1 LEAAMGANKLRWD
14 LVQGQSRFEAWR
26 GLRKVGSRI
35 PQSLWKLAVR
45 LAHTHG
51 VSRTALA
58 LRIDY
63 YGLKKRVAAA
73 DESPSNGPAFVE
85 LPGPLVAGKQCL
97 FELHNGAGV
106 IRRLQLV
113 GYEAA
118 DVQTLACSFWNAE

>member
-1 LEAAMGANKLRWD
+1 MGANKLPGD

-45 LAHTHG
+45 LANAHG

-73 DESPSNGPAFVE
+73 DESPSNGPAW
-85 LPGPLVAGKQCL
+85 
-97 FELHNGAGV
+97 
-106 IRRLQLV
+106 RSS
-113 GYEAA
+113 
-118 DVQTLACSFWNAE
+118 T

>member
-1 LEAAMGANKLRWD
+1 MGASVLPKD
-14 LVQGQSRFEAWR
+14 LVRARSRFQAWR
-26 GLRKVGSRI
+26 RQRKGGSRI
-35 PQSLWKLAVR
+35 PQTLWGLAVR
-45 LAHTHG
+45 LANAHG

-85 LPGPLVAGKQCL
+85 LSGPLVAGKQCL